1 MNKTGTL
8 SKFHPSKAHSLSF
21 EHFQDYFLN
30 QHKEDSFPLP
40 LNEPN
45 WDENIDIKNEEIIK
59 QLSNNDNMPNSSVD
73 NFRETINLHESK
85 DFFQEKKW
93 HPLNYLKEI
102 SESLS
107 KEVKI
112 PRHISSLCFPENT
125 EAINFRDRELKI
137 YNNNL
142 LETHLKNEDSTVL
155 PLVKLFVNKLKNACS
170 VRKIMQMKPGNFQ
183 ILADSSC
190 YFEEDGKKQ
199 EMAHATFWK
208 KILLVLRNCYE
219 NKFYQIKKNRV
230 INICNIFLGDCKIV
244 IHPYQYLKLLWDLIH
259 LMLIII
265 WFFYIPLVMAFE
277 EVHHVDF
284 SFCFYT
290 SIFLSIDM
298 FLSCNTAFFKN
309 GMIERSRI
317 RIFIHYFKK
326 RIFLDMIT
334 LFPILLDLILRK
346 WFEYD
351 DYASLVLFHYLKFL
365 FFLKMTTMNEITKRI
380 NERFLLK
387 EKFQNIIALF
397 KVFCVSI
404 LVAHLFACFW
414 YFASVESKS
423 DSTWLSKANL
433 MQSPWDIKYLYAMYW
448 ACVTM
453 MTVGYGDITPQNEVE
468 IIVCIISVVLGCSVY
483 AYNISSIGMLL
494 QDLNK
499 ENAEFEHNINI
510 INQYMNKK
518 NIHRDLQMRIREY
531 LRFLWKEENTQNL
544 EDEQRIIGILSNSLK
559 EELLLEAYGDILKRF
574 PMFFAN
580 FTEKSLRRVVTI
592 IKDIKLF
599 PEEKIFLEK
608 EDNDYCIYFIMKG
621 KVNISTESGIVVKE
635 LGVGEHFGEIAFF
648 SGKPRKLSAKS
659 RDFTTLFSINREE
672 FIQILMKNSDDFEK
686 FCMIK
691 DQIILYENYLPL
703 KTRCYSC
710 SQIGHLCHK
719 CPLIHFIPDQE
730 KVIKKFN
737 FYLDQKR
744 QNPFIRKKLKMNSLA
759 QKKKM
764 EDASKQ
770 IKTENEKE
778 KAKLIKAIDA
788 CLSLNSSEHTSLE
801 NFDKSEIIIGN
812 KENHTN
818 SIHSDNLFLENPQF
832 IEMTNQE
839 KQIQLEKGNQLEILN
854 DIERNSSKILE
865 NFVLSQ
871 QHLNPEKN
879 ENIARSGNGQNYIFL
894 SADHLEEKSFALKEE
909 LKSDSS
915 VLRNHD
921 QQSKVVCRGET
932 KTEIRKIYEVD
943 IRKGESL
950 QKINLDHEK
959 NSIFDCSG
967 KTKLMNQL
975 KSISKEN
982 ICCRTY
988 ENTEGKGKY
997 AHNLN
1002 KETQQTTLVS
1012 QNIMDNFDR
1021 VTYFKNYFPE
1031 KNSKILFETMNKNLS
1046 TMGSFKLSQIR
1057 KNSLEF
1063 RLSKYTFFPEEMKQ
1077 KMPDQIKKRVRK
1089 AFKQRK
1095 KYFGENGVYEK
1106 PISTKK
1112 TLKLSG
1118 RFFEEKFSDVV
1129 KFIMR
1134 SPTLKKILRKAK
1146 KQT

>member
-8 SKFHPSKAHSLSF
+8 SKFHPSKVHSRSF
-21 EHFQDYFLN
+21 EHFQNSFLN
-30 QHKEDSFPLP
+30 EHKEDSFSLAS

-45 WDENIDIKNEEIIK
+45 WDKNIDIQNGETIKKLSKIDFTSNE
-59 QLSNNDNMPNSSVD
+59 NMPNSSLD
-73 NFRETINLHESK
+73 NLKETIKLHESK
-85 DFFQEKKW
+85 DFFEQQKWKPSKEK
-93 HPLNYLKEI
+93 

-107 KEVKI
+107 YEGNI
-112 PRHISSLCFPENT
+112 SRHLSFLCFPDFS
-125 EAINFRDRELKI
+125 EALNFRDKELKI

-142 LETHLKNEDSTVL
+142 LEFHLKNEDSTVL
-155 PLVKLFVNKLKNACS
+155 PFVKSFVNKLKNACS
-170 VRKIMQMKPGNFQ
+170 VRKIMQMKPANFQ

-190 YFEEDGKKQ
+190 YFEEVEKKQ
-199 EMAHATFWK
+199 EMINATFWK

-219 NKFYQIKKNRV
+219 NKFYQIKKNRI
-230 INICNIFLGDCKIV
+230 INICNIFLGDRKMV
-244 IHPYQYLKLLWDLIH
+244 IHPYHYMKLLWDLIH
-259 LMLIII
+259 LMMIIT

-277 EVHHVDF
+277 EVHLVDF

-290 SIFLSIDM
+290 SIFLSIDIL
-298 FLSCNTAFFKN
+298 LSCNTAFFKN
-309 GMIERSRI
+309 GMIETSRI
-317 RIFIHYFKK
+317 RIFIHYFKM
-326 RIFLDMIT
+326 RFFLDMIT

-346 WFEYD
+346 WLEYE
-351 DYASLVLFHYLKFL
+351 DYESFILFHFLKFL
-365 FFLKMTTMNEITKRI
+365 FFLKMTKMNEITQRI
-380 NERFLLK
+380 NERFLLQ
-387 EKFQNIIALF
+387 EKFQNIISLF
-397 KVFCVSI
+397 KVFFVSI

-433 MQSPWDIKYLYAMYW
+433 MQSPWDIKYLYSMYW

-468 IIVCIISVVLGCSVY
+468 IIVCIISVVLGCAVY

-499 ENAEFEHNINI
+499 ENAEFDHNINI

-544 EDEQRIIGILSNSLK
+544 EDEQRIIGILSNSLR

-608 EDNDYCIYFIMKG
+608 EDDDYSIYFIMKG

-659 RDFTTLFSINREE
+659 KDFTTLFSINREE
-672 FIQILMKNSDDFEK
+672 FIKVLMKNSDDFEK

-691 DQIILYENYLPL
+691 DQILLYENYLPL

-710 SQIGHLCHK
+710 NQIGHLSHK

-744 QNPFIRKKLKMNSLA
+744 QTPFIRKKLRMNSLA
-759 QKKKM
+759 KKKKM
-764 EDASKQ
+764 EVANKR
-770 IKTENEKE
+770 IKIEIERE
-778 KAKLIKAIDA
+778 KAELMKAVDEE
-788 CLSLNSSEHTSLE
+788 CLSLNSSQHASFE
-801 NFDKSEIIIGN
+801 NFDKSEIIGN
-812 KENHTN
+812 KENRTN
-818 SIHSDNLFLENPQF
+818 SIQSDRENPHF

-839 KQIQLEKGNQLEILN
+839 KQIQLGKGNQLETFN

-879 ENIARSGNGQNYIFL
+879 ENIAHSGNDQNHIFL
-894 SADHLEEKSFALKEE
+894 SADHLEEKSFVLNEE
-909 LKSDSS
+909 LKSDGS

-921 QQSKVVCRGET
+921 QKQSKVVCYCET
-932 KTEIRKIYEVD
+932 KKEIRKIDGVD
-943 IRKGESL
+943 ILKGHSL
-950 QKINLDHEK
+950 QKT
-959 NSIFDCSG
+959 FG
-967 KTKLMNQL
+967 
-975 KSISKEN
+975 
-982 ICCRTY
+982 RVY

-997 AHNLN
+997 IHNFN
-1002 KETQQTTLVS
+1002 KETVQQATLLS
-1012 QNIMDNFDR
+1012 QNNTNENTEGNCIKINPSVPVIDETIMDNFDR
-1021 VTYFKNYFPE
+1021 VAYFKHYFPE
-1031 KNSKILFETMNKNLS
+1031 KNSKLLLETMNKKLS
-1046 TMGSFKLSQIR
+1046 RLGSFQLTQIR
-1057 KNSLEF
+1057 KKSLEF

-1089 AFKQRK
+1089 ALKQRK
-1095 KYFGENGVYEK
+1095 NCGVYEK
-1106 PISTKK
+1106 PELKFSTKK
-1112 TLKLSG
+1112 KLKLDG
-1118 RFFEEKFSDVV
+1118 KVLEEKFSNLV

-1146 KQT
+1146 KKT